1 MSISSSTR
9 WGAVATVVA
18 APLLVTGLASPA
30 AAETAVDRPAQ
41 FTSAFVVNAV
51 PENVIGPDGTTPSG
65 GTPGA
70 TGTFRFLI
78 NSDLDIICYDI
89 STTGVGDDYQ
99 SAAKTATHIHE
110 TVAGSNGPP
119 RIAFPNPGGTSDPLT
134 SAGCFQGPF
143 TTGLTPNGGPDTGT
157 GFTLAQIEAN
167 PAGFSADTHTA
178 TAVPGAV
185 RGQLVP
191 DPAAL
196 ADANAVTPPPAV
208 TPPAATPG
216 TSTPA
221 LPQQVPTGGV
231 RTGEGATGS
240 SAPVG
245 VLGAV
250 VAAAAA
256 GTFALRRRQQ
266 RA

>member
-1 MSISSSTR
+1 MPISSSTR

-30 AAETAVDRPAQ
+30 AAETAVERPAQ
-41 FTSAFVVNAV
+41 FTSAFIVDAV
-51 PENVIGPDGTTPSG
+51 PENVVGPEGQQGVG
-65 GTPGA
+65 GPEGA

-78 NSDLDIICYDI
+78 NSELEIICYDI

-110 TVAGSNGPP
+110 TEAGSNGPP
-119 RIAFPNPGGTSDPLT
+119 RIAFPNPAGSGDPLT

-143 TTGLTPNGGPDTGT
+143 TTGLTPDGGPDTGT
-157 GFTLAQIEAN
+157 GFTLAQIEAD
-167 PAGFSADTHTA
+167 PAGFSADTHT
-178 TAVPGAV
+178 TDFVPGAV
-185 RGQLVP
+185 RGQLVA

-196 ADANAVTPPPAV
+196 AAANA

-216 TSTPA
+216 APA
-221 LPQQVPTGGV
+221 PTLPQQVPSGGV

-240 SAPVG
+240 TAPVG

-250 VAAAAA
+250 VAAGAA
-256 GTFALRRRQQ
+256 GAFALRRRQL

>member
-41 FTSAFVVNAV
+41 FTSAFVVNAT

-70 TGTFRFLI
+70 SGTFRFLI
-78 NSDLDIICYDI
+78 NSELDIICYDI
-89 STTGVGDDYQ
+89 STTGVGADYQ

-110 TVAGSNGPP
+110 TPAGSNGPP
-119 RIAFPNPGGTSDPLT
+119 RIAFPNPGGTTDPLT

-185 RGQLVP
+185 RGQLVA

-196 ADANAVTPPPAV
+196 AAANAVTPPPAV
-208 TPPAATPG
+208 TPGP
-216 TSTPA
+216 TPA

-231 RTGEGATGS
+231 RTGEGATEG

-256 GTFALRRRQQ
+256 GAFAVRRRQQ